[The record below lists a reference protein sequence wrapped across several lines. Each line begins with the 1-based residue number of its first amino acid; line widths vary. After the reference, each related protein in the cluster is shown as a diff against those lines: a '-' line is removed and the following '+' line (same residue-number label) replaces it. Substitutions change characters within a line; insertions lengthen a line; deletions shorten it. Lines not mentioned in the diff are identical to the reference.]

1 MNMMVSPP
9 TSPAHQQQC
18 RLAALNRLRL
28 TPKLPDEADPVDM
41 AASLAEEAAFLNAA
55 RRRVAVAASAAP
67 TGAKDFVHWFERLAL
82 GGPGQGD
89 PLFSWLATECS
100 LSQMRW
106 FLAQEV
112 AGEAGFDDLT
122 AMTLVGMPVRP
133 KLELARNFWD
143 EMGRGG
149 PRGMHGPMLQALAK
163 HLDLD
168 LPRDAVVWQALALA
182 NTMTGLAATRH
193 YAFHSVGALG
203 VVELTAP
210 GRAAQ
215 VAAGLRRLG
224 VPGDVGRAR
233 NGDAAD
239 ATGMW
244 RRVFCAVSGRI
255 RLPGTAL
262 IDTWVGR
269 KYFFFEKKKQK
280 TFDFG
285 SPYRAKVF
293 GSFFQKRT
301 ASFAST
307 FRRAI
312 ARPRRMLSASPR
324 SSG

>member
-224 VPGDVGRAR
+224 VPGKFRHYFALHAVLDVKHSATWNAEVIAPLVAEDPRRATAIAEGALMR
-233 NGDAAD
+233 LECGAACFV
-239 ATGMW
+239 
-244 RRVFCAVSGRI
+244 R
-255 RLPGTAL
+255 
-262 IDTWVGR
+262 
-269 KYFFFEKKKQK
+269 
-280 TFDFG
+280 
-285 SPYRAKVF
+285 YRAEF
-293 GSFFQKRT
+293 GFQG
-301 ASFAST
+301 
-307 FRRAI
+307 
-312 ARPRRMLSASPR
+312 PP
-324 SSG
+324 